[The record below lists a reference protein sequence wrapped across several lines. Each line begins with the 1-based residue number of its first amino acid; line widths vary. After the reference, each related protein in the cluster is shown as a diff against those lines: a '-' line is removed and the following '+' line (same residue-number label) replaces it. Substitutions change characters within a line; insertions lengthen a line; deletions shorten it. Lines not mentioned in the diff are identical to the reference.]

1 VAEQDAGV
9 QTARVVCTE
18 DGARSSTPKVEARR
32 DGVHLELDNRL
43 GEGGFEV
50 SYGEGGSGGS
60 APTGESRQ
68 VVEIPPGEVRVGCF
82 VNDSAEVP
90 EDDYATF
97 EVVDMDGSYT
107 PTRLQCSDGRAMGS
121 SGPSHG
127 GESPEGEKGSLPA
140 LARRAFSESLQP
152 GDVVEGAGYPEAR
165 ERRSV
170 RVVRDG
176 KVVAMLDFQ
185 PSPEGWSPG
194 SYTAC
199 LNF

>member
-18 DGARSSTPKVEARR
+18 DGARSSTPTVEARR

-50 SYGEGGSGGS
+50 SYGEGGSGGN

-68 VVEIPPGEVRVGCF
+68 VVEVPPGEVRVGCF

-97 EVVDMDGSYT
+97 EVVDTDGSYT

-121 SGPSHG
+121 SGPSYA
-127 GESPEGEKGSLPA
+127 GESPEGGKDLPE
-140 LARRAFSESLQP
+140 LARRSFSESLQP
-152 GDVVEGAGYPEAR
+152 GDVVEVAGYPEAR

-176 KVVAMLDFQ
+176 RVVAVLDFL
-185 PSPEGWSPG
+185 PSGDGWLPD